1 MNGLNVLDVEHDGF
15 AGHVTPAT
23 AWGCLA
29 ENGDAILVDVRTQA
43 EWAFVGLPDLTDAA
57 ARLVC
62 MEWVEEAIASGSKDD
77 ATSALRAA
85 QPLITK
91 AGRKGL
97 VHKRAASR
105 KVSRLAKRVAAIS

>member
-1 MNGLNVLDVEHDGF
+1 MKFAVDLIRPPPYNGVSIAAPTRRFYETGF
-15 AGHVTPAT
+15 DLHGKYKF
-23 AWGCLA
+23 CQK
-29 ENGDAILVDVRTQA
+29 NGSQDFR
-43 EWAFVGLPDLTDAA
+43 
-57 ARLVC
+57 R
-62 MEWVEEAIASGSKDD
+62 VEEAIASGSKDD

-85 QPLITK
+85 QPLIAK